1 MEQVIILNSRGSA
14 NITRRKANITF
25 AYAKISL
32 AIPITLIIIPTISA
46 HTNGMNKK
54 TYYGKLKR
62 RGLKIADGAGKALA
76 SPASDPSGS
85 YTGIVATSSY
95 DVPEQDVDDL

>member
-1 MEQVIILNSRGSA
+1 MLRTAASRPKGGEG
-14 NITRRKANITF
+14 F
-25 AYAKISL
+25 
-32 AIPITLIIIPTISA
+32 IPTLIIIPTISA

-62 RGLKIADGAGKALA
+62 RGLKIADGAGKTLA
-76 SPASDPSGS
+76 SPATDPSGS
-85 YTGIVATSSY
+85 YTGIVTTSSY

>member
-1 MEQVIILNSRGSA
+1 MIIVLLFFK
-14 NITRRKANITF
+14 RRKKVAN
-25 AYAKISL
+25 
-32 AIPITLIIIPTISA
+32 SA

-62 RGLKIADGAGKALA
+62 RGLKIADGAGKTLA
-76 SPASDPSGS
+76 SPATDPSGS
-85 YTGIVATSSY
+85 YTGIVTTSGY